1 MHSYST
7 LRRQA
12 ACKAWEPSAL
22 SAGHP
27 PYHACTSFPA
37 TPPRFAPGHPPTPR
51 GLSGQRA
58 WKALLIAAVAACLA
72 GPDSTAAAE
81 GDPPTVSIDYMG
93 SATGVAYEHESIVFA
108 LTRTGDAEEAL
119 EVQVEVEE
127 TGDMVEA
134 VGEGVQTVT
143 FAAGDGMATF
153 EPAISDDTEDE
164 AHSSVSVSVAVGAD
178 AGYLAGS
185 QDTATVE
192 VRDDDGMLVELSL
205 GPLDP
210 AVNEGENASFE
221 LFGTA
226 VDDGTFA
233 TTSELARVLGEEP
246 LYFEWVTIQVGEAE
260 VGTDFRAFV
269 ENFYIHPE
277 DFESVD
283 NRLVIRKALR
293 EIPIVDDGVVEEDE
307 RFIARLAL
315 APRPGNPVGFA
326 GREPVEGISFP
337 LSGPRFVAAVV
348 TVRGNSGDLRLVGG
362 EVGHEGRLEIYHD
375 GQWGTVCDDYW
386 TDNDSEIACRQL
398 GYPGTESNTGRFLG
412 AHFGQGSGPIWLDN
426 VGCRGHESRL
436 IDCPRHSEGQ
446 DIGSHNCTHEED
458 VGIRC
463 LLVAPECNARSGAT
477 TRSGS
482 GNPDDCSE

>member
-27 PYHACTSFPA
+27 QYHACTSFPA
-37 TPPRFAPGHPPTPR
+37 TPPRFAGGHPPIPR

-58 WKALLIAAVAACLA
+58 WKALLIAAVTACLA
-72 GPDSTAAAE
+72 GPHSTAAAE

-119 EVQVEVEE
+119 AVQVEVEE
-127 TGDMVEA
+127 TGDMVA
-134 VGEGVQTVT
+134 AADEGVQTVT

-164 AHSSVSVSVAVGAD
+164 PHSRVTVSVAVGAN

-210 AVNEGENASFE
+210 TVNEGESASFE
-221 LFGTA
+221 LVGTT
-226 VDDGTFA
+226 VDDGTFT

-260 VGTDFRAFV
+260 VGADFRAFV

-293 EIPIVDDGVVEEDE
+293 EIGIVDDGVVEEDE
-307 RFIARLAL
+307 RFIARLAV
-315 APRPGNPVGFA
+315 ASRPGNPVAFA

-348 TVRGNSGDLRLVGG
+348 TVRGNSGELRLKGG

-386 TDNDSEIACRQL
+386 TDSESEIACRQL
-398 GYPGTESNTGRFLG
+398 GYPGAESNTGRFLG

-426 VGCRGHESRL
+426 VGCKGDESRL

-446 DIGSHNCTHEED
+446 DVGAHNCTHEED

-463 LLVAPECNARSGAT
+463 LLDAP
-477 TRSGS
+477 
-482 GNPDDCSE
+482 

>member
-1 MHSYST
+1 MHSHST

-12 ACKAWEPSAL
+12 ACNAWEPSAL
-22 SAGHP
+22 TAGLP
-27 PYHACTSFPA
+27 PYRALTSFPA
-37 TPPRFAPGHPPTPR
+37 IPPRFAPGQPPIPS
-51 GLSGQRA
+51 GLLGQHA

-72 GPDSTAAAE
+72 APNSAAAAE

-108 LTRTGDAEEAL
+108 LTRTGNAAEAL
-119 EVQVEVEE
+119 DVQVDVQE

-134 VGEGVQTVT
+134 AGEGLQTVT
-143 FAAGDGMATF
+143 FVAGDGMTTF
-153 EPAISDDTEDE
+153 EPAISNDTEDE
-164 AHSSVSVSVAVGAD
+164 SHSSVSVSVAVGAD

-205 GPLDP
+205 VPLDP

-221 LFGTA
+221 LLGTT
-226 VDDGTFA
+226 VDDGTFT

-246 LYFEWVTIQVGEAE
+246 LLFEWVTIQVGEAD
-260 VGTDFRAFV
+260 VSADLQAFS
-269 ENFYIHPE
+269 ENFRVRPE

-283 NRLVIRKALR
+283 NRLLLRKTLR

-307 RFIARLAL
+307 RFIARLAV

-326 GREPVEGISFP
+326 GREQVEGISLS
-337 LSGPRFVAAVV
+337 LSGPLFVAAVV
-348 TVRGNSGDLRLVGG
+348 TVRGNTGDLRLMDG
-362 EVGHEGRLEIYHD
+362 EVGHEGRLEIYQD
-375 GQWGTVCDDYW
+375 GQWGTICDDYW
-386 TDNDSEIACRQL
+386 TDEESEVACRQL
-398 GYPGTESNTGRFLG
+398 GYPGAESNTGRFLR

-426 VGCRGHESRL
+426 VLCVGDESRL
-436 IDCPRHSEGQ
+436 IDCPRHGEGEN
-446 DIGSHNCTHEED
+446 IGGHNCTHEED

-463 LLVAPECNARSGAT
+463 LLVAAECDERSGAT
-477 TRSGS
+477 TRSDS